1 MEILMIKNLN
11 ELFSKR
17 YSRKNFLKILSFGL
31 FALLLST
38 IKTKKLFAKTTKQL
52 EPRNKRNIKTNY
64 DLVSVEGDN
73 VEAMTKKVIYE
84 LGGIEKFI
92 KKGDIVVVKP
102 NIGWN
107 REPEYAATT
116 NPILIATVV
125 KLCLQAGAKK
135 VKVFDNTCNEEK
147 MCYKNSGIAKAVKD
161 AGGDIYFTDSWKY
174 YSANFKTDAQMQ
186 DFPIY
191 SDAVNCDCFINIP
204 IAKTH
209 GHTKLT
215 LSIKNLMGV
224 CGGNRSTMHWNI
236 DKKLAEVLS
245 FIKPDLNIIDAY
257 RILLRNGPRGGN
269 LEDVKK
275 ASTIIASTDAV
286 LADAYA
292 SKTLY
297 NISPENIGHI
307 KESASMGLGSM
318 NINKAKIK
326 TLKI

>member
-1 MEILMIKNLN
+1 MIKNLN
-11 ELFSKR
+11 KIFLKR
-17 YSRKNFLKILSFGL
+17 YSRKNFLKVLSFGL
-31 FALLLST
+31 ISLFLATGKS
-38 IKTKKLFAKTTKQL
+38 KELFAKTAKQL
-52 EPRNKRNIKTNY
+52 EPRKRRNIKTNY
-64 DLVSVEGDN
+64 DLVTVHGEN
-73 VEAMTKKVIYE
+73 IEEMTKRIIDE

-107 REPEYAATT
+107 RAPEYAANT
-116 NPILIATVV
+116 NPFLVAAVV
-125 KLCLQAGAKK
+125 KLCLKAGAKK

-147 MCYKNSGIAKAVKD
+147 MCYKNSGIEKAVKE
-161 AGGDIYFTDSWKY
+161 AGGDIFFPDRWKY
-174 YSANFKTDAQMQ
+174 YAADFKTPAQMQ

-224 CGGNRSTMHWNI
+224 CGGNRSTMHWDI
-236 DKKLAEVLS
+236 DKKLPEVLS
-245 FIKPDLNIIDAY
+245 FIKPDLNIIDGY

-275 ASTIIASTDAV
+275 ASVLIASADAV

-292 SKTLY
+292 SQTLY
-297 NISPENIGHI
+297 NINPENIGHI
-307 KESASMGLGSM
+307 KEAAKSGLGSM
-318 NINKAKIK
+318 NISKAKIK
-326 TLKI
+326 ILKL